1 MLQRFIDWWNKS
13 NGNPVK
19 RAEGLAIEGEYRF
32 NTTLARDLKLI
43 GDLLGKEFPKH
54 ISPNIRGGN
63 GRRIDFRSEGY
74 SIRNI
79 KNEVNLKSF
88 RVDNDLSNIDI
99 VYWSVDISEYK
110 TVYESKYK
118 QYANSVRELLA
129 TVEREFDNPTY
140 YYIFSKYEDS
150 IYIVANTLK
159 DVYEHNGGLDDE
171 VFQKVYVIIWK
182 FKVALEEKTSEL
194 KHIEKLQ
201 HQAVSKSLID
211 RLDNEIEFI
220 DKYLEVN

>member
-1 MLQRFIDWWNKS
+1 MLRKFIDWWNKS

-19 RAEGLAIEGEYRF
+19 RAEGFVIEEKYRF

-43 GDLLGKEFPKH
+43 ADLLGKEFPKH
-54 ISPNIRGGN
+54 ISQNIRGDN
-63 GRRIDFRSEGY
+63 GRRIDFRSEGH

-118 QYANSVRELLA
+118 QYAKSV
-129 TVEREFDNPTY
+129 REFDNPIY

-182 FKVALEEKTSEL
+182 FKVALEEKTGEL